1 MSTTSPTPWSAA
13 QPGSRVVQQAFV
25 NARVNEINRG
35 TNGLREETIQAFL
48 QDPFLGPRLKGY
60 SSSKKRA
67 YCEDA
72 FDRLTRAL
80 QSRDLTINFKAYKWF
95 TAENPYETYAQMYE
109 RGLKGGRMILDDSD
123 PDNPA
128 EIRAGAD
135 DRVTFPSHWN
145 AAQPA
150 LRRGQ
155 QGAITLSPKGP
166 STKQIMGRMMAGR
179 TLLAENQLVP
189 PSNHL
194 NRVPLAGQHAGYESP
209 NPKFDA
215 KTKQVFA
222 AVNYG
227 RRPSGA
233 CTKYGHSY
241 MVLSSKYKT
250 NAIYFPEDT
259 FYASGANLQVSYQVL
274 GALFLKAKPLMRKNI
289 VDSCFDNVR
298 LPDSSDGSDLME
310 AHIFEPVR
318 FGGGV
323 ESIILNGESPVDA
336 EPAHPVTPQIVTNA
350 KTFCRKWG
358 ITLVV
363 PGQFEF
369 KGR

>member
-1 MSTTSPTPWSAA
+1 MSTASTTPWSAV
-13 QPGSRVVQQAFV
+13 QPSSKVVQHAFV
-25 NARVNEINRG
+25 NARVGEINRG
-35 TNGLREETIQAFL
+35 MNGLREQTIQAFL
-48 QDPFLGPRLKGY
+48 QDPILAPRLKGN

-72 FDRLTRAL
+72 FDRLTRIL
-80 QSRDLTINFKAYKWF
+80 QSRDLTINFKAHKWF
-95 TAENPYETYAQMYE
+95 TNENPYETYAQMYE
-109 RGLKGGRMILDDSD
+109 RGLKNGRMILDDSD

-128 EIRAGAD
+128 EIRVGAD
-135 DRVTFPSHWN
+135 DRVTFPSQWN

-155 QGAITLSPKGP
+155 PGAVTLSPKGP
-166 STKQIMGRMMAGR
+166 STQSIMGRMMAGR
-179 TLLAENQLVP
+179 TLLPEGQLMP
-189 PSNHL
+189 GANHL
-194 NRVPLAGQHAGYESP
+194 NRVPLAGEHAGYESP
-209 NPKFDA
+209 NAKFDA

-241 MVLSSKYKT
+241 MVLKDKYKT

-259 FYASGANLQVSYQVL
+259 FYASGASLQVSYQVL
-274 GALFLKAKPLMRKNI
+274 GALFLKAKHFMRKNI
-289 VDSCFDNVR
+289 IDSCFDNIR
-298 LPDSSDGSDLME
+298 LPDSSDGADLME

-318 FGGGV
+318 FKGGV
-323 ESIILNGESPVDA
+323 ETIILNGEPAIDA
-336 EPAHPVTPQIVTNA
+336 NPPIPLTPQIIANA

-358 ITLVV
+358 ITLIV